1 MHLPQ
6 TCSAA
11 QLAQIA
17 TLLEQLVEA
26 IDRLTVEGGQST
38 EGVWV
43 NIYFTLRALKI
54 ESKEPAA
61 PVYPAPP
68 RAGGAGTAGERQN
81 QPPLLE
87 SLAQILAAAAAP
99 PRVTVAGNPGTQA
112 RTPAS
117 VHRYAPA
124 FKPSSPHS
132 ACLPRLGGRVWI
144 SNGEGRW
151 YVVTRGLEVGVFNGW

>member
-1 MHLPQ
+1 MDLKTVCSGFSVFFKYSRDLHLPQ

-43 NIYFTLRALKI
+43 NIYFTLRVLKT
-54 ESKEPAA
+54 ELKEPAA

-68 RAGGAGTAGERQN
+68 RL
-81 QPPLLE
+81 PLRPLHV
-87 SLAQILAAAAAP
+87 SWLPAIQAP
-99 PRVTVAGNPGTQA
+99 RHSHLQVCTIMHPL
-112 RTPAS
+112 
-117 VHRYAPA
+117 
-124 FKPSSPHS
+124 SSPRHHIVH
-132 ACLPRLGGRVWI
+132 ACRGWGAVFGFRMGRVDGML
-144 SNGEGRW
+144 SP
-151 YVVTRGLEVGVFNGW
+151 VA

>member
-1 MHLPQ
+1 MKALDLKTVHSNFSVFFKYSRDVHLPQ
-6 TCSAA
+6 MCSAA

-43 NIYFTLRALKI
+43 KIYFTLRALKI

-81 QPPLLE
+81 QPLTE
-87 SLAQILAAAAAP
+87 
-99 PRVTVAGNPGTQA
+99 
-112 RTPAS
+112 
-117 VHRYAPA
+117 
-124 FKPSSPHS
+124 
-132 ACLPRLGGRVWI
+132 
-144 SNGEGRW
+144 
-151 YVVTRGLEVGVFNGW
+151 